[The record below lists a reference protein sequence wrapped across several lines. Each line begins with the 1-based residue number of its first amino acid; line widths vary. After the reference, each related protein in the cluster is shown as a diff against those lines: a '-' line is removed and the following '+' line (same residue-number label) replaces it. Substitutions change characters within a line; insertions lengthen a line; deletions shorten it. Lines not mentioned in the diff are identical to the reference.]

1 MAKTNSY
8 LKVGTPEIRVGL
20 DAVKKPKSSMMK
32 MVGPKKN
39 PTFTNEASM
48 PKNKKMKLPK
58 RIKL

>member
-1 MAKTNSY
+1 MAKANVS
-8 LKVGTPEIRVGL
+8 LKVGTPEIRVPL

-32 MVGPKKN
+32 VTGTKKS

-58 RIKL
+58 RAKC